1 LKRKESF
8 NNSVNYNSNKP
19 FIIEQNSIDHSF
31 YLPINNDIN
40 VNNSCLKFSNSK
52 PIQNL
57 QENQIFE
64 KETSSNQFV
73 NVTAK
78 PPKPP
83 PLPTSKTPLSAA
95 VVASKTTSEILNKSI
110 NWEKIENKNLEGTF
124 WEKIMKNSI
133 QLDDVLSE
141 IHIKDLNN
149 NNNKTQ
155 INNNNNN
162 SINRNNTIKI
172 KILNDKK
179 AYNIG
184 IICIKKNNSFQ
195 IINYFLK
202 QKRNHFSF
210 IEIK

>member
-1 LKRKESF
+1 MKRKESF
-8 NNSVNYNSNKP
+8 DNSVIYNSNKP
-19 FIIEQNSIDHSF
+19 FIIEKNSLDHSF
-31 YLPINNDIN
+31 YLPINDNIN

-57 QENQIFE
+57 QENQIVE
-64 KETSSNQFV
+64 KETPSSSNQFV
-73 NVTAK
+73 SVTTK

-83 PLPTSKTPLSAA
+83 PLPTSKTPLSTT
-95 VVASKTTSEILNKSI
+95 ASKTTSENLKKSI

-141 IHIKDLNN
+141 IQIKDFSNN
-149 NNNKTQ
+149 SKT
-155 INNNNNN
+155 IINNNN

-184 IICIKKNNSFQ
+184 II
-195 IINYFLK
+195 
-202 QKRNHFSF
+202 
-210 IEIK
+210 

>member
-1 LKRKESF
+1 MKNKKESF

-19 FIIEQNSIDHSF
+19 FIIEQNSLDHSF
-31 YLPINNDIN
+31 YMPINNDIN

-64 KETSSNQFV
+64 KETPSSSNQFV

-83 PLPTSKTPLSAA
+83 PLPTSKTPLSGA
-95 VVASKTTSEILNKSI
+95 VAASKTASEILKKSI

-141 IHIKDLNN
+141 IHIKDFNN
-149 NNNKTQ
+149 NNSKTL
-155 INNNNNN
+155 IKNNN
-162 SINRNNTIKI
+162 SINRNNSIKI

-179 AYNIG
+179 AYNLG
-184 IICIKKNNSFQ
+184 II
-195 IINYFLK
+195 
-202 QKRNHFSF
+202 
-210 IEIK
+210 